1 MAFLRRLFRL
11 GPEKKKPRRCEHVKR
26 DVDPEEAWLVLGE
39 LGDGAFGK
47 VFKVGGE
54 RAAKNHRRSPRILE
68 TRFFSSLFF
77 FFFSFSSHFF
87 VLRAPSSAELIAIMQ
102 PARNLQNDPDFLQG
116 VAGCRSLSVASAQP
130 HPHRPA
136 WGEPRFGSPRDTAR
150 RPQFTGGAQRGCF
163 PPAPS
168 LPPRCRGRKPNLLL
182 SGPKAAAATFRHRG
196 WGCAMAPLLN
206 HPLPFGTSSFFF
218 FFFWGGRGRVPLCST
233 RWPGVG
239 ARQQGWGKSPS
250 PPSPESMQAAA
261 GVGCGTERRGSF
273 VLPAEL
279 EKGLT
284 EEQIRVACKQL
295 LLALQYLHGCKIIH
309 RDVKAGNVLLTLDG
323 DIKLADFG
331 VSAKNSSTIQRRA
344 SFIGTPYWMAPEV
357 VQCETSKENPYGY
370 KADIWSLGITLI
382 EMAEMEPPHH
392 ELNPLRVLLKIAK
405 SQPPT
410 LRHPKRWSE
419 DFKDFLRKSLEKSP
433 EARWSAT
440 QLLQVGGPHPV
451 PTLPVPGGGPQPHPC
466 SSPAPSQHPFVAGVS
481 DKRPLREL
489 VAEARA
495 DVLEEE
501 DEEEAPVPSPVQEHG
516 GSSCPPSPREP
527 LQHQPPAP
535 AGGPSEEPPVR
546 TEVVPRSKTA
556 SGDLR
561 SARRKSLPVPTGSL
575 RLPSRKPSEFLKLM
589 RRRSLFGG
597 VRAQETAREQQ
608 GGEVSGLEHL
618 ALGAPQGTAGAG
630 GDIQGCQQEG
640 SVPPETP
647 CTPAE
652 PPPGP
657 DQERDLAETQEP
669 HCEPGAEEG
678 SQHTDTPP
686 VDEMPAERQLAAP
699 LRPVSPPKIDEK
711 KESRAAAARSL
722 PILPVPPD
730 GADGGRSGG
739 SAKGVLGEDPGGQR
753 TKQHPSCAGAH
764 PEHRPWGGSQLV
776 AALDLWPLGTN
787 ARSFKKL
794 AEHQCW
800 VMAPSRGPK
809 VEAGSIGAGGGPGKD
824 GDGAERAPTGPEGDG
839 EPEDTKTEGER
850 VLQEGAS
857 LVPRVME
864 EEAVGPEAPEGGQ
877 EPPTGQG
884 EDGERNEGEKNSA
897 ECEPIA
903 GSSALVR
910 QEVGGEEEKATNS
923 DETPVETSPGEAPVP
938 AGAQLEDETGEGR
951 VAGDPSA
958 EGGAAGLAELMP
970 TGEELEAAPA
980 GGGPAAE
987 GAQTAAGD
995 SSSVEIPGALKEEE
1009 KAEDGPRDCQQGAA
1023 NGDGW
1028 RGHDG
1033 DDGELGDGARLGDGA
1048 QLAPAPGEPL
1058 RDEEVGGLESHG
1070 AVPEPLGAHPEA
1082 TNTSSAAAL
1091 VQSPAQDPPS
1101 LRRTV
1106 RKTRRFVV
1114 DGEEVS
1120 VTTARTASRAGPRDE
1135 KTRSARRQELRELR
1149 VLQKEEQRAQSQLEQ
1164 RFHQQREQ
1172 MFRHIEQEMT
1182 VTGTGAG
1189 GDCGVREGRTAPSP
1203 CREELGSHCRRCFW
1217 GFSWFGGHVPGC
1229 PSPVDAVHRSL
1240 FGGDAACSVTPCQ
1253 GVTAAPVNPSPAPAW
1268 QSKKEYYDR
1277 EVGSWERRH
1286 RQLKECQELK
1296 YTARLRDEAK
1306 RLKALQEKD
1315 CRRRLQELKGDGK
1328 EEQRFLQQQQQELN
1342 AALQRVVQE
1351 HKKKM
1356 TSIDWECISKIH
1368 SLRRGAR
1375 GWEEEEGGGAV
1386 VWSMEQGHL
1395 QEKYQLFRQ
1404 QVTEQH
1410 ALQRQQLRR
1419 RHEKDTERVQRFHQL
1434 ALEELRS
1441 QQAQQR
1447 AQLLKSQRC
1456 DAKTRLALFKGNLKS
1471 QEVNGAEQR
1480 ELAKQFLQQE
1490 ERRQQAEVRRQQEQ
1504 QAQELQQ
1511 LQQQQ
1516 AENLVELEQMQ
1527 REKMQLLE
1535 EQERRQLGRLD
1546 EEHAM
1551 ELSEWKQRLAA
1562 RKEMLEEELG
1572 NTLPAQRHGELH
1584 GTHGSRTS
1592 RFFHLP
1598 S

>member
-47 VFKVGGE
+47 VFKAQNKATGALA
-54 RAAKNHRRSPRILE
+54 AAKVIETPSEEELEDYAVEIEIL
-68 TRFFSSLFF
+68 
-77 FFFSFSSHFF
+77 
-87 VLRAPSSAELIAIMQ
+87 
-102 PARNLQNDPDFLQG
+102 
-116 VAGCRSLSVASAQP
+116 AGCD
-130 HPHRPA
+130 HPNITKLLDALYWDGRLWILVEFCP
-136 WGEPRFGSPRDTAR
+136 
-150 RPQFTGGAQRGCF
+150 GGAVD
-163 PPAPS
+163 
-168 LPPRCRGRKPNLLL
+168 
-182 SGPKAAAATFRHRG
+182 AAI
-196 WGCAMAPLLN
+196 L
-206 HPLPFGTSSFFF
+206 
-218 FFFWGGRGRVPLCST
+218 
-233 RWPGVG
+233 
-239 ARQQGWGKSPS
+239 
-250 PPSPESMQAAA
+250 
-261 GVGCGTERRGSF
+261 
-273 VLPAEL
+273 EL

-284 EEQIRVACKQL
+284 EEQIRAACKQL

-440 QLLQVGGPHPV
+440 QLLQ
-451 PTLPVPGGGPQPHPC
+451 
-466 SSPAPSQHPFVAGVS
+466 HPFVAGVS

-516 GSSCPPSPREP
+516 GSSCPPSPRGP
-527 LQHQPPAP
+527 LEHQPPAP
-535 AGGPSEEPPVR
+535 AGGLGEEPPIR
-546 TEVVPRSKTA
+546 TEIVPRSKTA
-556 SGDLR
+556 SGDLKP
-561 SARRKSLPVPTGSL
+561 ARRKYSPMPTGSL

-597 VRAQETAREQQ
+597 VKSQETAREQH
-608 GGEVSGLEHL
+608 GGEASSLERM
-618 ALGAPQGTAGAG
+618 ALGAPQGTAEAG

-640 SVPPETP
+640 SVPLGTP

-657 DQERDLAETQEP
+657 SQEGDLPETQEP
-669 HCEPGAEEG
+669 RLGPEAEEG
-678 SQHTDTPP
+678 SQHTDTAP
-686 VDEMPAERQLAAP
+686 VDETPAEGQLAAP
-699 LRPVSPPKIDEK
+699 LSPVSPPKTDEK
-711 KESRAAAARSL
+711 KESSDAAARSSPVL
-722 PILPVPPD
+722 PRPPG
-730 GADGGRSGG
+730 GADGDQCGG
-739 SAKGVLGEDPGGQR
+739 SAVGVLGEDPGGRR
-753 TKQHPSCAGAH
+753 TKQCLGWAGAH
-764 PEHRPWGGSQLV
+764 TEQQPWGGSQLV
-776 AALDLWPLGTN
+776 AALDLWPLGTK

-800 VMAPSRGPK
+800 VTATLRGPK

-824 GDGAERAPTGPEGDG
+824 GDGAERAPTGPG
-839 EPEDTKTEGER
+839 
-850 VLQEGAS
+850 
-857 LVPRVME
+857 
-864 EEAVGPEAPEGGQ
+864 
-877 EPPTGQG
+877 
-884 EDGERNEGEKNSA
+884 
-897 ECEPIA
+897 
-903 GSSALVR
+903 
-910 QEVGGEEEKATNS
+910 
-923 DETPVETSPGEAPVP
+923 APVP
-938 AGAQLEDETGEGR
+938 AEAQLEDDVGEGR
-951 VAGDPSA
+951 LAGDPN
-958 EGGAAGLAELMP
+958 AAGDAASLAEPMP
-970 TGEELEAAPA
+970 AGEELEAAPA
-980 GGGPAAE
+980 RGGPVGE
-987 GAQTAAGD
+987 GAQNAAGD
-995 SSSVEIPGALKEEE
+995 SSSAEIPAVLKEAEE
-1009 KAEDGPRDCQQGAA
+1009 KAENSPRDNTPGDA
-1023 NGDGW
+1023 NGNGW

-1048 QLAPAPGEPL
+1048 QLAPAPGGPL
-1058 RDEEVGGLESHG
+1058 RDGPEEEVQAAWEGDAPDPSVTSKQGEEPPPIENPAVVQGLSTLPVTSQPSPSVGE
-1070 AVPEPLGAHPEA
+1070 AQQPQEPPL
-1082 TNTSSAAAL
+1082 
-1091 VQSPAQDPPS
+1091 

-1182 VTGTGAG
+1182 
-1189 GDCGVREGRTAPSP
+1189 
-1203 CREELGSHCRRCFW
+1203 
-1217 GFSWFGGHVPGC
+1217 
-1229 PSPVDAVHRSL
+1229 
-1240 FGGDAACSVTPCQ
+1240 
-1253 GVTAAPVNPSPAPAW
+1253 
-1268 QSKKEYYDR
+1268 SKKEYYDR

-1342 AALQRVVQE
+1342 AALQKVVQE
-1351 HKKKM
+1351 HKKKI

-1368 SLRRGAR
+1368 SLRRAR
-1375 GWEEEEGGGAV
+1375 EAV

-1419 RHEKDTERVQRFHQL
+1419 RHEKDTERAHRFHQL
-1434 ALEELRS
+1434 SLEELRS
-1441 QQAQQR
+1441 QQAQER

-1471 QEVNGAEQR
+1471 QGNGAEQR
-1480 ELAKQFLQQE
+1480 ELAKQVGAAWDTGGMKPGE
-1490 ERRQQAEVRRQQEQ
+1490 GW
-1504 QAQELQQ
+1504 
-1511 LQQQQ
+1511 
-1516 AENLVELEQMQ
+1516 
-1527 REKMQLLE
+1527 
-1535 EQERRQLGRLD
+1535 GR
-1546 EEHAM
+1546 
-1551 ELSEWKQRLAA
+1551 AA
-1562 RKEMLEEELG
+1562 
-1572 NTLPAQRHGELH
+1572 
-1584 GTHGSRTS
+1584 
-1592 RFFHLP
+1592 
-1598 S
+1598 

>member
-47 VFKVGGE
+47 VFKAQNKATGALA
-54 RAAKNHRRSPRILE
+54 AAKVIETPSEEELEDYAVEIEIL
-68 TRFFSSLFF
+68 
-77 FFFSFSSHFF
+77 
-87 VLRAPSSAELIAIMQ
+87 
-102 PARNLQNDPDFLQG
+102 
-116 VAGCRSLSVASAQP
+116 AGCD
-130 HPHRPA
+130 HPNITKLLDALYWDGRLWILVEFCP
-136 WGEPRFGSPRDTAR
+136 
-150 RPQFTGGAQRGCF
+150 GGAVD
-163 PPAPS
+163 
-168 LPPRCRGRKPNLLL
+168 
-182 SGPKAAAATFRHRG
+182 AAI
-196 WGCAMAPLLN
+196 L
-206 HPLPFGTSSFFF
+206 
-218 FFFWGGRGRVPLCST
+218 
-233 RWPGVG
+233 
-239 ARQQGWGKSPS
+239 
-250 PPSPESMQAAA
+250 
-261 GVGCGTERRGSF
+261 
-273 VLPAEL
+273 EL

-284 EEQIRVACKQL
+284 EEQIRAACKQL

-440 QLLQVGGPHPV
+440 QLLQ
-451 PTLPVPGGGPQPHPC
+451 
-466 SSPAPSQHPFVAGVS
+466 HPFVAGVS

-516 GSSCPPSPREP
+516 GSSCPPSPRGP
-527 LQHQPPAP
+527 LEHQPPAP
-535 AGGPSEEPPVR
+535 AGGLGEEPPVR

-556 SGDLR
+556 SGDLKP
-561 SARRKSLPVPTGSL
+561 ARRKSSPMPTGSL

-597 VRAQETAREQQ
+597 VKSQETAREQH
-608 GGEVSGLEHL
+608 GGEASSLERM
-618 ALGAPQGTAGAG
+618 ALVAPQGTAEAG

-640 SVPPETP
+640 SVPLGTP

-652 PPPGP
+652 PPPGRS
-657 DQERDLAETQEP
+657 QEGDLPETQEP
-669 HCEPGAEEG
+669 RLGPEAEEG
-678 SQHTDTPP
+678 SQHTDTAP
-686 VDEMPAERQLAAP
+686 VDETPAEGQLAAP
-699 LRPVSPPKIDEK
+699 LSPVSPPKTDEK
-711 KESRAAAARSL
+711 KESSDAAARSSPVL
-722 PILPVPPD
+722 PRPPG
-730 GADGGRSGG
+730 GADGDQCGG
-739 SAKGVLGEDPGGQR
+739 SAVGVLGEDPGGRR
-753 TKQHPSCAGAH
+753 TKQRLGWAGAH
-764 PEHRPWGGSQLV
+764 TEQQPWGGSQLV
-776 AALDLWPLGTN
+776 AALDLWPLGTK

-800 VMAPSRGPK
+800 VTATLRGPK

-824 GDGAERAPTGPEGDG
+824 GDGAERAPTGPGGDG

-857 LVPRVME
+857 LVPHAME
-864 EEAVGPEAPEGGQ
+864 EEAVGSEVLEGGQ
-877 EPPTGQG
+877 EPPTGRG

-910 QEVGGEEEKATNS
+910 QEVGREEDKATNN

-938 AGAQLEDETGEGR
+938 AEAQLEDDIGEGR
-951 VAGDPSA
+951 LAGDPN
-958 EGGAAGLAELMP
+958 AAGDAASLAEPMP
-970 TGEELEAAPA
+970 AGEELEAAPA
-980 GGGPAAE
+980 RGGPVGE
-987 GAQTAAGD
+987 GAQNAAGD
-995 SSSVEIPGALKEEE
+995 SSSVEIPTVLKEAEE
-1009 KAEDGPRDCQQGAA
+1009 KAENSPRDNTPGDA
-1023 NGDGW
+1023 NGNGW

-1048 QLAPAPGEPL
+1048 QLAPAPGGPL
-1058 RDEEVGGLESHG
+1058 RDGPEEEVQAAWEGDAPDPSVTSKQGEPPPAENPEVVQGLSTLPVTSQPSPSVG
-1070 AVPEPLGAHPEA
+1070 EA
-1082 TNTSSAAAL
+1082 
-1091 VQSPAQDPPS
+1091 QQPQDPPL

-1182 VTGTGAG
+1182 
-1189 GDCGVREGRTAPSP
+1189 
-1203 CREELGSHCRRCFW
+1203 
-1217 GFSWFGGHVPGC
+1217 
-1229 PSPVDAVHRSL
+1229 
-1240 FGGDAACSVTPCQ
+1240 
-1253 GVTAAPVNPSPAPAW
+1253 
-1268 QSKKEYYDR
+1268 SKKEYYDR

-1342 AALQRVVQE
+1342 AALQKVVQE

-1368 SLRRGAR
+1368 SLRRAR
-1375 GWEEEEGGGAV
+1375 EAV

-1419 RHEKDTERVQRFHQL
+1419 RHEKDTERAHRFHQL
-1434 ALEELRS
+1434 SLEELRS
-1441 QQAQQR
+1441 QQAQER

-1471 QEVNGAEQR
+1471 QGNGAEQR
-1480 ELAKQFLQQE
+1480 ELAKQVGAVWDTGGMKPGE
-1490 ERRQQAEVRRQQEQ
+1490 
-1504 QAQELQQ
+1504 
-1511 LQQQQ
+1511 
-1516 AENLVELEQMQ
+1516 
-1527 REKMQLLE
+1527 
-1535 EQERRQLGRLD
+1535 G
-1546 EEHAM
+1546 
-1551 ELSEWKQRLAA
+1551 WGWAA
-1562 RKEMLEEELG
+1562 
-1572 NTLPAQRHGELH
+1572 
-1584 GTHGSRTS
+1584 
-1592 RFFHLP
+1592 
-1598 S
+1598 

>member
-47 VFKVGGE
+47 VFKAQNKATGALA
-54 RAAKNHRRSPRILE
+54 AAKVIETPSEEELEDYAVEIEIL
-68 TRFFSSLFF
+68 
-77 FFFSFSSHFF
+77 
-87 VLRAPSSAELIAIMQ
+87 
-102 PARNLQNDPDFLQG
+102 
-116 VAGCRSLSVASAQP
+116 AGCD
-130 HPHRPA
+130 HPNITKLLDALYWDGRLWILVEFCP
-136 WGEPRFGSPRDTAR
+136 
-150 RPQFTGGAQRGCF
+150 GGAVD
-163 PPAPS
+163 
-168 LPPRCRGRKPNLLL
+168 
-182 SGPKAAAATFRHRG
+182 AAI
-196 WGCAMAPLLN
+196 L
-206 HPLPFGTSSFFF
+206 
-218 FFFWGGRGRVPLCST
+218 
-233 RWPGVG
+233 
-239 ARQQGWGKSPS
+239 
-250 PPSPESMQAAA
+250 
-261 GVGCGTERRGSF
+261 
-273 VLPAEL
+273 EL

-284 EEQIRVACKQL
+284 EEQIRAACKQL

-331 VSAKNSSTIQRRA
+331 VSAKNASTIQRRA

-440 QLLQVGGPHPV
+440 QLLQ
-451 PTLPVPGGGPQPHPC
+451 
-466 SSPAPSQHPFVAGVS
+466 HPFVAGVS

-516 GSSCPPSPREP
+516 DSSCPPSPREP
-527 LQHQPPAP
+527 LEHQPPAP
-535 AGGPSEEPPVR
+535 AGGLGEKPPIR
-546 TEVVPRSKTA
+546 TEAVPRSKTA
-556 SGDLR
+556 SGN
-561 SARRKSLPVPTGSL
+561 SKPARRKSSPVPTGSL

-597 VRAQETAREQQ
+597 VRSQETAQEQH
-608 GGEVSGLEHL
+608 GGEASGLERM
-618 ALGAPQGTAGAG
+618 ALGAPQGTAEA

-640 SVPPETP
+640 SVPPGTP

-657 DQERDLAETQEP
+657 GQEGDLPEAQEP
-669 HCEPGAEEG
+669 RLGSEAEEG
-678 SQHTDTPP
+678 SQHPDTTPM
-686 VDEMPAERQLAAP
+686 DETPAEGQLAAP
-699 LRPVSPPKIDEK
+699 LRPESPPGIDKK
-711 KESRAAAARSL
+711 KELSDAAARSSPVL
-722 PILPVPPD
+722 PGPPD
-730 GADGGRSGG
+730 GA
-739 SAKGVLGEDPGGQR
+739 AGVLVEDPGGRR
-753 TKQHPSCAGAH
+753 TKQLPGCAGTHA
-764 PEHRPWGGSQLV
+764 EQRPWGGSQLV
-776 AALDLWPLGTN
+776 AALDLWPLGTK
-787 ARSFKKL
+787 AQSFKKL
-794 AEHQCW
+794 AEDQCW
-800 VMAPSRGPK
+800 VSAPLRGPK
-809 VEAGSIGAGGGPGKD
+809 VESGSTRAGGGPGKD
-824 GDGAERAPTGPEGDG
+824 GDGAGRAPTGPGGDG

-850 VLQEGAS
+850 VLQEGAAV
-857 LVPRVME
+857 VPRAME
-864 EEAVGPEAPEGGQ
+864 EEAVGSEVLEGGQ
-877 EPPTGQG
+877 ELPTGQG
-884 EDGERNEGEKNSA
+884 EDGEGNEGEKNSA
-897 ECEPIA
+897 EREPIA
-903 GSSALVR
+903 GSLALVR

-923 DETPVETSPGEAPVP
+923 DETPVETSPGEA
-938 AGAQLEDETGEGR
+938 QLGDDGGEGR
-951 VAGDPSA
+951 LAGDPN
-958 EGGAAGLAELMP
+958 AAGDAASLAEP
-970 TGEELEAAPA
+970 KPAGEELEAAPA
-980 GGGPAAE
+980 GGGPVGE
-987 GAQTAAGD
+987 GAQHAAGD
-995 SSSVEIPGALKEEE
+995 SSSVEIPGDLKEVEE
-1009 KAEDGPRDCQQGAA
+1009 KAENSPRDGQPGAA
-1023 NGDGW
+1023 HGNGC

-1033 DDGELGDGARLGDGA
+1033 DNGELGNGARLGDGA
-1048 QLAPAPGEPL
+1048 QLRDGAQLSPAPGKPL
-1058 RDEEVGGLESHG
+1058 RDGPEEEVGGLESNG
-1070 AVPEPLGAHPEA
+1070 AVPEPFGAHPEA
-1082 TNTSSAAAL
+1082 TNTSSFAAL
-1091 VQSPAQDPPS
+1091 VHSSAQVRAGWEGDAPDPSVTSKQGAEPPPAENSTAVQGPSTLPVTSQPSPCVGKAQQDPPS

-1182 VTGTGAG
+1182 
-1189 GDCGVREGRTAPSP
+1189 
-1203 CREELGSHCRRCFW
+1203 
-1217 GFSWFGGHVPGC
+1217 
-1229 PSPVDAVHRSL
+1229 
-1240 FGGDAACSVTPCQ
+1240 
-1253 GVTAAPVNPSPAPAW
+1253 
-1268 QSKKEYYDR
+1268 SKKEYYDR

-1328 EEQRFLQQQQQELN
+1328 EVRVRDGAVPPPAVPPGHVPLGTICCGWPQEQRFLQQQQQELN

-1368 SLRRGAR
+1368 SLRRAR
-1375 GWEEEEGGGAV
+1375 EAV

-1419 RHEKDTERVQRFHQL
+1419 RHEKDTERAHRFHQL
-1434 ALEELRS
+1434 LLEELRS

-1490 ERRQQAEVRRQQEQ
+1490 ERRQQAEVQWQQEQ

-1516 AENLVELEQMQ
+1516 AESLVELEQMQ
-1527 REKMQLLE
+1527 RDKMQLLE
-1535 EQERRQLGRLD
+1535 EQERRQLARLD

-1572 NTLPAQRHGELH
+1572 NALPAQRHGELH
-1584 GTHGSRTS
+1584 GTHVRGGTS

>member
-47 VFKVGGE
+47 VFKAQNKATGALA
-54 RAAKNHRRSPRILE
+54 AAKVIETPSEEELEDYAVEIEIL
-68 TRFFSSLFF
+68 
-77 FFFSFSSHFF
+77 
-87 VLRAPSSAELIAIMQ
+87 
-102 PARNLQNDPDFLQG
+102 
-116 VAGCRSLSVASAQP
+116 AGCD
-130 HPHRPA
+130 HPNITKLLDALYWDGRLWILVEFCP
-136 WGEPRFGSPRDTAR
+136 
-150 RPQFTGGAQRGCF
+150 GGAVD
-163 PPAPS
+163 
-168 LPPRCRGRKPNLLL
+168 
-182 SGPKAAAATFRHRG
+182 AAI
-196 WGCAMAPLLN
+196 L
-206 HPLPFGTSSFFF
+206 
-218 FFFWGGRGRVPLCST
+218 
-233 RWPGVG
+233 
-239 ARQQGWGKSPS
+239 
-250 PPSPESMQAAA
+250 
-261 GVGCGTERRGSF
+261 
-273 VLPAEL
+273 EL

-284 EEQIRVACKQL
+284 EEQIRAACKQL

-440 QLLQVGGPHPV
+440 QLLQ
-451 PTLPVPGGGPQPHPC
+451 
-466 SSPAPSQHPFVAGVS
+466 HPFVAGVS

-516 GSSCPPSPREP
+516 GSSCPPSPRGP
-527 LQHQPPAP
+527 LEHQPPAP
-535 AGGPSEEPPVR
+535 AGGLGEEPPVR

-556 SGDLR
+556 SGDLKP
-561 SARRKSLPVPTGSL
+561 ARRKSSPMPTGSL

-597 VRAQETAREQQ
+597 VKSQETAREQH
-608 GGEVSGLEHL
+608 GGEASSLERM
-618 ALGAPQGTAGAG
+618 ALVAPQGTAEAG

-640 SVPPETP
+640 SVPLGTP

-652 PPPGP
+652 PPPGRS
-657 DQERDLAETQEP
+657 QEGDLPETQEP
-669 HCEPGAEEG
+669 RLGPEAEEG
-678 SQHTDTPP
+678 SQHTDTAP
-686 VDEMPAERQLAAP
+686 VDETPAEGQLAAP
-699 LRPVSPPKIDEK
+699 LSPVSPPKTDEK
-711 KESRAAAARSL
+711 KESSDAAARSSPVL
-722 PILPVPPD
+722 PRPPG
-730 GADGGRSGG
+730 GADGDQCGG
-739 SAKGVLGEDPGGQR
+739 SAVGVLGEDPGGRR
-753 TKQHPSCAGAH
+753 TKQRLGWAGAH
-764 PEHRPWGGSQLV
+764 TEQQPWGGSQLV
-776 AALDLWPLGTN
+776 AALDLWPLGTK

-800 VMAPSRGPK
+800 VTATLRGPK

-824 GDGAERAPTGPEGDG
+824 GDGAERAPTGPG
-839 EPEDTKTEGER
+839 
-850 VLQEGAS
+850 
-857 LVPRVME
+857 
-864 EEAVGPEAPEGGQ
+864 
-877 EPPTGQG
+877 
-884 EDGERNEGEKNSA
+884 
-897 ECEPIA
+897 
-903 GSSALVR
+903 
-910 QEVGGEEEKATNS
+910 
-923 DETPVETSPGEAPVP
+923 APVP
-938 AGAQLEDETGEGR
+938 AEAQLEDDIGEGR
-951 VAGDPSA
+951 LAGDPN
-958 EGGAAGLAELMP
+958 AAGDAASLAEPMP
-970 TGEELEAAPA
+970 AGEELEAAPA
-980 GGGPAAE
+980 RGGPVGE
-987 GAQTAAGD
+987 GAQNAAGD
-995 SSSVEIPGALKEEE
+995 SSSVEIPTVLKEAEE
-1009 KAEDGPRDCQQGAA
+1009 KAENSPRDNTPGDA
-1023 NGDGW
+1023 NGNGW

-1048 QLAPAPGEPL
+1048 QLAPAPGGPL
-1058 RDEEVGGLESHG
+1058 RDGPEEEVQAAWEGDAPDPSVTSKQGEPPPAENPEVVQGLSTLPVTSQPSPSVG
-1070 AVPEPLGAHPEA
+1070 EA
-1082 TNTSSAAAL
+1082 
-1091 VQSPAQDPPS
+1091 QQPQDPPL

-1182 VTGTGAG
+1182 
-1189 GDCGVREGRTAPSP
+1189 
-1203 CREELGSHCRRCFW
+1203 
-1217 GFSWFGGHVPGC
+1217 
-1229 PSPVDAVHRSL
+1229 
-1240 FGGDAACSVTPCQ
+1240 
-1253 GVTAAPVNPSPAPAW
+1253 
-1268 QSKKEYYDR
+1268 SKKEYYDR

-1342 AALQRVVQE
+1342 AALQKVVQE

-1368 SLRRGAR
+1368 SLRRAR
-1375 GWEEEEGGGAV
+1375 EAV

-1419 RHEKDTERVQRFHQL
+1419 RHEKDTERAHRFHQL
-1434 ALEELRS
+1434 SLEELRS
-1441 QQAQQR
+1441 QQAQER

-1471 QEVNGAEQR
+1471 QGNGAEQR
-1480 ELAKQFLQQE
+1480 ELAKQVGAVWDTGGMKPGE
-1490 ERRQQAEVRRQQEQ
+1490 
-1504 QAQELQQ
+1504 
-1511 LQQQQ
+1511 
-1516 AENLVELEQMQ
+1516 
-1527 REKMQLLE
+1527 
-1535 EQERRQLGRLD
+1535 G
-1546 EEHAM
+1546 
-1551 ELSEWKQRLAA
+1551 WGWAA
-1562 RKEMLEEELG
+1562 
-1572 NTLPAQRHGELH
+1572 
-1584 GTHGSRTS
+1584 
-1592 RFFHLP
+1592 
-1598 S
+1598 